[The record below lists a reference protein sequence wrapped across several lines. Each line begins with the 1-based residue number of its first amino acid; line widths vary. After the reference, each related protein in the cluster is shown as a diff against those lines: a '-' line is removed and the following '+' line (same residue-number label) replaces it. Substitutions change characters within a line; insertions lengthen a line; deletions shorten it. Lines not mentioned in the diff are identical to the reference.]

1 MYSNI
6 FSVSAGERDVELLLD
21 RVSVAVRK
29 WEKGESPSL
38 DLSMMLGQA
47 ARTDERVAQLK
58 RQWNV
63 DLSVIV
69 HSTRPVLGPWIIRF
83 QRLVRKATW
92 WYLEPIFQQV
102 RAFQRNAAHAI
113 GRLARDQKELL
124 SQDEMLERE
133 LAALRSRVEV
143 LEARLEEMGDDD

>member
-1 MYSNI
+1 MSSNI
-6 FSVSAGERDVELLLD
+6 FSVSAGEPDVELLLD

-47 ARTDERVAQLK
+47 ARTDERIAQLK

-63 DLSVIV
+63 DLSVTV
-69 HSTRPVLGPWIIRF
+69 HSTRPVLGPGIIRF

-102 RAFQRNAAHAI
+102 RAFQRNAAQVVD
-113 GRLARDQKELL
+113 RLARDQKELL
-124 SQDEMLERE
+124 LHDEGLERE
-133 LAALRSRVEV
+133 LATLRSRVEI
-143 LEARLEEMGDDD
+143 LEARLKETNSDD